1 MASLATINQEI
12 QRLSLRIAVAR
23 YDLKEAIL
31 SGVPIGLCAPICQE
45 ISICLL
51 QRSAL
56 RDGRFKELPYP
67 VRLLYAV

>member
-1 MASLATINQEI
+1 MANLTPIQSEI

-23 YDLKEAIL
+23 YDLKVAVL
-31 SGVPIGLCAPICQE
+31 AGVPIVLCAPLCQE